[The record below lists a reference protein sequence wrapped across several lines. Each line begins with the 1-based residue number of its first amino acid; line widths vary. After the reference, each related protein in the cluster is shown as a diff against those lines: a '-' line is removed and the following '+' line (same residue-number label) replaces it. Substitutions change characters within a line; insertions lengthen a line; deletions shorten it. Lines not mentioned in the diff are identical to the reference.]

1 MRKVPEIQV
10 PEIQQELKAR
20 DETEEASAW
29 DLEGGARREDKENQI
44 LELVF
49 SKIGN
54 LRGKTLT
61 APRWRK
67 ILPWIIQNPKT
78 EPCLDLFLNF

>member
-1 MRKVPEIQV
+1 MNYKSQISVHSLVIINEKGRSQM

-20 DETEEASAW
+20 DETEEASAR
-29 DLEGGARREDKENQI
+29 DLVGGARREDTENQI

-67 ILPWIIQNPKT
+67 ILP
-78 EPCLDLFLNF
+78 